1 MITFGPIKPREKM
14 RHLGA
19 HNLELAEL
27 LTIILST
34 GGKQLSAIEIG
45 QRLAKLPLLEL
56 MMLKRDQLCTI
67 PDIGPAKASILLATF
82 ELAKRFKNHSAL
94 ISLDSPHKVFYQAYE
109 IKDRQQEVC
118 LALYL
123 NGSQQLLSKQVL
135 TIGSLNQNFV
145 EFREILAPA
154 ITLPA
159 YGFILVHNHP
169 SGNCQPSQQDI
180 FVTKKI
186 AEGADLLGI
195 KLLDH
200 IIVTSSH
207 YTSLREQGALS

>member
-1 MITFGPIKPREKM
+1 MIAFTPQKPREKM
-14 RHLGA
+14 CQLGA
-19 HNLELAEL
+19 CNLELAEL
-27 LTIILST
+27 LAIILST
-34 GGKQLSAIEIG
+34 GGRQLSAIELG
-45 QRLAKLPLLEL
+45 QQLAKVPLSEL
-56 MMLKRDQLCTI
+56 MMSKMDQLCAI
-67 PDIGPAKASILLATF
+67 PDIGPAKASILLAAF

-94 ISLDSPHKVFYQAYE
+94 VSLDHPQKVFYQAFE

-118 LALYL
+118 MALYL
-123 NGSQQLLSKQVL
+123 NGSQQLLRKKIL
-135 TIGSLNQNFV
+135 TIGSLNQNFI

-169 SGNCQPSQQDI
+169 SGNSQPSQQDI

-186 AEGADLLGI
+186 AQGADLLGV

-200 IIVTSSH
+200 VIVTQNH
-207 YTSLREQGALS
+207 YTSFREIGVLS